1 MQAARGTPVGPSV
14 RRRLVFV
21 LVAVVA
27 YAVDQVSKLLAVDRL
42 EGRPDVRVVGDLLQL
57 NLAYNPGAAFST
69 GTGLTP
75 LITVVAIV
83 AALAVLF
90 YARRVGSAT
99 WAVALGLLLAGIT
112 GNLTD
117 RLLREPGPMR
127 GHVVDFLQLPNW
139 PIFNIADICINVA
152 AGLIIL
158 QAVRGIGLDGTRTDE
173 QVDAGADA
181 DADADVQREQREQ
194 GEPGRSGPLETESDE
209 IKGAP

>member
-21 LVAVVA
+21 LVALAA
-27 YAVDQVSKLLAVDRL
+27 YAVDQVSKLVAVDRL
-42 EGRPDVRVVGDLLQL
+42 EGRSDVRVVGDLLQL
-57 NLAYNPGAAFST
+57 HLTYNPGAAFST

-75 LITVVAIV
+75 LITVVAIL
-83 AALAVLF
+83 AALAVLY
-90 YARRVGSAT
+90 YARRIGSAT

-127 GHVVDFLQLPNW
+127 GHVVDFLQLPHW
-139 PIFNIADICINVA
+139 PVFNVADICINVA
-152 AGLIIL
+152 AGLIVV
-158 QAVRGIGLDGTRTDE
+158 QAVRGIGLDGTR
-173 QVDAGADA
+173 ADDRTEDDRTEDDPTEDDRA
-181 DADADVQREQREQ
+181 
-194 GEPGRSGPLETESDE
+194 ETEPDE

>member
-1 MQAARGTPVGPSV
+1 MQAARGTPVGPTT

-21 LVAVVA
+21 VVATVA
-27 YAVDQVSKLLAVDRL
+27 YAVDQVTKILAESRL

-57 NLAYNPGAAFST
+57 HLTYNPGAAFST

-83 AALAVLF
+83 ATGAVLF
-90 YARRVGSAT
+90 YARRIGTAL
-99 WAVALGLLLAGIT
+99 WAVALGLLLAGIA

-139 PIFNIADICINVA
+139 PVFNIADVCINVA

-158 QAVRGIGLDGTRTDE
+158 QALRGVRLDGTR
-173 QVDAGADA
+173 DADTADA
-181 DADADVQREQREQ
+181 TGDDTGDDTTADTADDTATA
-194 GEPGRSGPLETESDE
+194 EPEATERRTE
-209 IKGAP
+209 EKAE

>member
-21 LVAVVA
+21 LVALVA

-57 NLAYNPGAAFST
+57 DLTYNPGAAFST

-99 WAVALGLLLAGIT
+99 WAVALGLLLAGII

-127 GHVVDFLQLPNW
+127 GHVVDFLELPNW
-139 PIFNIADICINVA
+139 PIFNVADICINVA

-173 QVDAGADA
+173 QVDA
-181 DADADVQREQREQ
+181 DADADVRGEQDEQ
-194 GEPGRSGPLETESDE
+194 GRSGPLETESDE

>member
-14 RRRLVFV
+14 RLRLTFA
-21 LVAVVA
+21 LIALAA

-99 WAVALGLLLAGIT
+99 WAVALGLLLAGII

-127 GHVVDFLQLPNW
+127 GHVVDFLELPNW
-139 PIFNIADICINVA
+139 PIFNVADICINVA

-173 QVDAGADA
+173 QVDADD
-181 DADADVQREQREQ
+181 DADADVRGEQ
-194 GEPGRSGPLETESDE
+194 GEQGRSGPLETESDE